1 MRPFDWKSITYIVD
15 CLGLIYKVSL
25 VDKKETSMTST
36 MARITL
42 LSFLFLLFIPHLTF
56 AETKTFIKE
65 YTYQASEVDSKQT
78 SRILALD
85 QVKRLLLEELGTYLE
100 SETIVKNFQ
109 MTSDQIKILTS
120 GIVSTRVLEER
131 WNGTQYWLKAEI
143 SSDPEEVARSIDMLR
158 RDRQKM
164 KDIEATNDSLKIA
177 LKDIERLKNELGKSN
192 KKKIKKEYQKQ
203 INKMAAADLRF
214 KGMGYT
220 LEAITTGNY
229 GYYQKAIDAYEEAII
244 LDPQNVETYKLCA
257 WPYTLLKKHK
267 QAVNIS
273 NKLIKRYP
281 KLADGYFSRGL
292 AYYWGGDYSQAIKDF
307 DIVIKLDPDQWT
319 AFSYKGQSYFNKQDY
334 VKAINALTIAINI
347 AEKKLNQNDNSG
359 WRKAIPITEEE
370 FNSSGKGNESVIYE
384 ATPIDET
391 TNEIIPRLQLT
402 SDYGL
407 RGRAYYL
414 IGNNKLA
421 ISDFSNAIKLLP
433 KYRENG
439 LIYALRAQA
448 NFEDQTNWTDS
459 PLSNNFLRFLSDI
472 NEAIELNPNDPEYYS
487 YRAKLN
493 LYYSIGL
500 IKEHY
505 DNTGFNYEQ
514 VKQKAKYDTNSA
526 EFVRIIES
534 IKNQMDID
542 SKIATNLKSKGAQ
555 RIETQP

>member
-1 MRPFDWKSITYIVD
+1 
-15 CLGLIYKVSL
+15 
-25 VDKKETSMTST
+25 
-36 MARITL
+36 
-42 LSFLFLLFIPHLTF
+42 
-56 AETKTFIKE
+56 
-65 YTYQASEVDSKQT
+65 
-78 SRILALD
+78 
-85 QVKRLLLEELGTYLE
+85 
-100 SETIVKNFQ
+100 
-109 MTSDQIKILTS
+109 
-120 GIVSTRVLEER
+120 
-131 WNGTQYWLKAEI
+131 
-143 SSDPEEVARSIDMLR
+143 
-158 RDRQKM
+158 
-164 KDIEATNDSLKIA
+164 
-177 LKDIERLKNELGKSN
+177 
-192 KKKIKKEYQKQ
+192 
-203 INKMAAADLRF
+203 
-214 KGMGYT
+214 
-220 LEAITTGNY
+220 
-229 GYYQKAIDAYEEAII
+229 
-244 LDPQNVETYKLCA
+244 
-257 WPYTLLKKHK
+257 
-267 QAVNIS
+267 
-273 NKLIKRYP
+273 
-281 KLADGYFSRGL
+281 
-292 AYYWGGDYSQAIKDF
+292 
-307 DIVIKLDPDQWT
+307 
-319 AFSYKGQSYFNKQDY
+319 

-359 WRKAIPITEEE
+359 WRKAIPISEEE